1 MLSSIK
7 NKYYYFIEKFKEDDE
22 KIINKKENYYI
33 DLFNHVNLHIF
44 LLSLFESLLFFYFI
58 LDIEYQV
65 FIDKI
70 STYIDDISNYV
81 IENNNILFT
90 VIDTNYINDFLYDLK
105 DKSENSEMVRVQ
117 SNTILY
123 NKSILITSCLGLFF
137 LSILLISSY
146 KYNINIKKLLFEH
159 LILLSFIAIF
169 EICFFL
175 FIALQ
180 YSTISSDELNYFF
193 ISCFLKNIDEQG
205 VISFNHN
212 ITNDCSF

>member
-1 MLSSIK
+1 M
-7 NKYYYFIEKFKEDDE
+7 
-22 KIINKKENYYI
+22 
-33 DLFNHVNLHIF
+33 HIF

-175 FIALQ
+175 FIALK